1 MLITDHLSSAS
12 VDEVTNT
19 NYRREQ
25 AMTTA
30 ISTSNIQHREEQAMS
45 TSTTEVK
52 PGLVFREE
60 VAVNN
65 RLKVARMA
73 KHFSEMEGV
82 KSASVGTLSATSS
95 RGEPNRLINHNLV
108 EVCYDLMDCYFVG
121 SFSPFTVV
129 RAYYDRDENLV
140 GATFRTNPYDAQD
153 YHFYADYRP
162 VLLGVPEITV
172 AGETYDRYAVQKALN
187 EALGYHGDQ
196 YGVALAKS
204 NAKRE
209 EQERLEKHKAA
220 ISAAYA
226 EREETGRADYRGLRP
241 LYKAE
246 DAGVKITSIEELRAH
261 ARGNDDA
268 LKALRAQ
275 WYTELF
281 GYCQLALGK
290 LRTEVEFLYDGTDP
304 YGFVTPAE
312 VSNYILTRWVSNGWG
327 NDERAIRA
335 IIAQEFVSDNF

>member
-1 MLITDHLSSAS
+1 
-12 VDEVTNT
+12 
-19 NYRREQ
+19 
-25 AMTTA
+25 
-30 ISTSNIQHREEQAMS
+30 MS
-45 TSTTEVK
+45 TSTTNEVK

-73 KHFSEMEGV
+73 KHFSEMKGV
-82 KSASVGTLSATSS
+82 QTATVGTLSLTSS

-108 EVCYDLMDCYFVG
+108 EVCYDLMDCSIVG
-121 SFSPFTVV
+121 EFSPFTVV
-129 RAYYDRDENLV
+129 RAYYDREEQLV

-153 YHFYADYRP
+153 YHFYADFRP
-162 VLLGVPEITV
+162 VLLGVSEVTV
-172 AGETYDRYAVQKALN
+172 AGETYDRYEVQKALN

-220 ISAAYA
+220 IAAAYA
-226 EREETGRADYRGLRP
+226 EREASDGIAFGYHRA

-246 DAGVKITSIEELRAH
+246 DAGVKITSIQELRAH
-261 ARGNDDA
+261 ARGNNDA

-312 VSNYILTRWVSNGWG
+312 VSNYILTRWVRDGWG